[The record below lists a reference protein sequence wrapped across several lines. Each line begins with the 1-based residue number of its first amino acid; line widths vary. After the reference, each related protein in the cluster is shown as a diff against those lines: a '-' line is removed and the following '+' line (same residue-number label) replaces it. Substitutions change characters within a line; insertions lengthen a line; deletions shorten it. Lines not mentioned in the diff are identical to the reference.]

1 MSELNIG
8 IYDHESG
15 ETIVR
20 PMNEDEIAQWEES
33 KAQSEAR
40 KEAETAKA
48 EARQSAIA
56 KLIDLG
62 LSEEEAQA
70 FLG

>member
-1 MSELNIG
+1 MSELIIG
-8 IYDHESG
+8 IYDHNSG

-20 PMNEDEIAQWEES
+20 PMNEEEIANWEKS

-40 KEAETAKA
+40 KEEENAKVS
-48 EARQSAIA
+48 ARESAVS

-62 LSEEEAQA
+62 LTEEEAQA